1 MKTSLSAMLFPV
13 KKSLITEE
21 LGIDAIGS
29 CEYGIFANLKGK
41 TTLLNTCSET
51 YELLTNRSIFQKIED
66 ILTKGNIKFTVEY
79 KMIDFSRFYADYT
92 IRTGGISVGNR
103 KDLIYP
109 VLRVEHSYNGLM
121 KYKMTFGYF
130 RMICTNGLVV
140 PVEGKEESN
149 FTVVGKHTASI
160 QKSLDTLIEK
170 IEYFTKNNKKFSEKF
185 TVVAERWVENWVDRV
200 ETVIAVSGVGKRGF
214 DQITEK
220 IKEEAE
226 LFNGGKVNDWLIYN
240 GINYHIF
247 NAITTEGKEYA
258 TAPNLRRDSD
268 RKVWETIYNNPN
280 TLELKKQIKVTA

>member
-1 MKTSLSAMLFPV
+1 MKTSLNAMLFPV
-13 KKSLITEE
+13 RMALISEE

-170 IEYFTKNNKKFSEKF
+170 IEYFTKNNTKFSEKF

-214 DQITEK
+214 DQITAK